1 MGTFRDVAAL
11 SDLPPGR
18 SLPIRVDGTDVALF
32 NVGGTI
38 RAVSSECT
46 HAGGPL
52 CEGDVEE
59 GVVTCPWHAA
69 TFDLTDGKALTRPAT
84 LDLVSYPARVVGG
97 RVQIELP

>member
-18 SLPIRVDGTDVALF
+18 SLEVSAAGTAVALF
-32 NVGGTI
+32 NLGGTI
-38 RAVSSECT
+38 RAVSAECT

-52 CEGDVEE
+52 CEGDVED

-69 TFDLTDGKALTRPAT
+69 TFDLADGRALTRPAT
-84 LDLVSYPARVVGG
+84 LGLESYPVRVVGG
-97 RVQIELP
+97 RIEVELG

>member
-18 SLPIRVDGTDVALF
+18 SLEVRVDGANIALF
-32 NVGGTI
+32 NQGGTI
-38 RAVSSECT
+38 RAVSAECT

-52 CEGDVEE
+52 CEGDVED

-69 TFDLTDGKALTRPAT
+69 TFDLADGKALSRPAT
-84 LDLVSYPARVVGG
+84 LGLVVYAARVAGG
-97 RVQIELP
+97 RIEIEVG